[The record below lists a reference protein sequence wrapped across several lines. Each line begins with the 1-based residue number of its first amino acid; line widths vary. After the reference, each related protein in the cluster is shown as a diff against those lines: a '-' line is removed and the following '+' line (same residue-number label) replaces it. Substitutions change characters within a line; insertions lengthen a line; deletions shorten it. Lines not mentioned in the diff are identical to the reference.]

1 MKKIDNMKKYL
12 ILQFDNTLSFAV
24 IPVFA
29 QKVNISN
36 GVVQI

>member
-24 IPVFA
+24 ISVFA
-29 QKVNISN
+29 QKINISN